1 MADNRKNGLVQYDFD
16 EEWDVE
22 RELYGHL
29 LNKGRTAEPEPFPV
43 EDTTRKQDISI
54 DLPPMR
60 SHGSSRDSG
69 SVRSRDRD
77 VSQRS
82 FERTSVGN
90 TKEKK
95 ETGKPPLVIP
105 VGNKGSAPGAGR
117 QIEKRTEGST
127 RMPPQPRRTTA
138 QSKGKKK
145 SQIDY
150 VAWAKLIGLAL
161 GALLVLALLI
171 WFIVWAVT
179 PGDRERNKDRED
191 TTTVETIP
199 TTTVDYEAL
208 ARELLEKAELQCAM
222 YDYDTAIAT
231 VKSFGSDWA
240 TRSELSQAVQK
251 YEQLKSQ
258 TVRWEDTT
266 TIPHIFFHILVADN
280 ARAFDGDY
288 TEDGYNQ
295 YMTTI
300 PEFNAILEELY
311 AKDYVL
317 VRIHD
322 IAQLTTDE
330 NGKQVY
336 RQGDIYLPEGKKPII
351 ISQDDVNFYEYM
363 IDSDGDHLPDAGGD
377 GFASKLLVDAHGDI
391 TCEYVTAEGDV
402 VYGDYDMVPILE
414 RFVEKHPDFSYR
426 GAKAIVALTGYE
438 GVYGYRTDKDGKA
451 RLTPTEFQK
460 EIDGAK
466 KVNKWLKDN
475 GWEIASHSYGHPA
488 YGSLTWEELA
498 HDVSRWEEEVQ
509 PVVGDTDIFIYPY
522 GSDIAGVENYSG
534 AKYDTMY
541 EAGYRFYCNVDSSEY
556 WVHIRD
562 NYVRQGRRNLDGYRM
577 WYDPELLDDLFDAT
591 AIFDPDRP
599 TPVPPI

>member
-1 MADNRKNGLVQYDFD
+1 MAENRKKDLFQYDFD
-16 EEWDVE
+16 EQWDVE

-29 LNKGRTAEPEPFPV
+29 IGNNRENVNVGFDEDDLLTDRKITPAQQEHRRGENFHSRERGDLHHKSERGRRAPAAP
-43 EDTTRKQDISI
+43 
-54 DLPPMR
+54 
-60 SHGSSRDSG
+60 
-69 SVRSRDRD
+69 
-77 VSQRS
+77 
-82 FERTSVGN
+82 
-90 TKEKK
+90 
-95 ETGKPPLVIP
+95 P
-105 VGNKGSAPGAGR
+105 VGGRETSAGTHNSAKASG
-117 QIEKRTEGST
+117 TT
-127 RMPPQPRRTTA
+127 RMPPQPRRKHGAT
-138 QSKGKKK
+138 GKKK
-145 SQIDY
+145 RKAVPDY
-150 VAWAKLIGLAL
+150 KTWAILAAMVLTAIALIFLMV
-161 GALLVLALLI
+161 LLFKWILSPAKRDNDP
-171 WFIVWAVT
+171 AQT
-179 PGDRERNKDRED
+179 S
-191 TTTVETIP
+191 TVETVP
-199 TTTVDYEAL
+199 TTTVDYEAI
-208 ARELLEKAELQCAM
+208 AAELLEEAELQSAM
-222 YDYDTAIAT
+222 YDYDGAIAT
-231 VKSFGSDWA
+231 VKSFGSGWSV
-240 TRSELSQAVQK
+240 RSDLTQAVEK
-251 YEQLKSQ
+251 YDQLKLQ

-300 PEFNAILEELY
+300 PEFKAILEELY
-311 AKDYVL
+311 ARDYVL

-330 NGKQVY
+330 NGNQVY

-391 TCEYVTAEGDV
+391 TCEYITSEGET
-402 VYGDYDMVPILE
+402 VYGDYDLVPILE
-414 RFVEKHPDFSYR
+414 RFVEEHPDFSYR

-438 GVYGYRTDKDGKA
+438 GVYGYRTDKDGKE
-451 RLTPTEFQK
+451 RLTPEEFQK

-466 KVNKWLKDN
+466 EVNQWLKDH
-475 GWEIASHSYGHPA
+475 GWEVASHSYGHPS
-488 YGSLTWEELA
+488 YGSLTWEELS

-534 AKYDTMY
+534 SKYDTMY
-541 EAGYRFYCNVDSSEY
+541 EAGYRFFCNVDSSEY

-577 WYDPELLDDLFDAT
+577 WYDPELLDDLFDVT

>member
-1 MADNRKNGLVQYDFD
+1 MAENRNKDLFQYNFD

-22 RELYGHL
+22 REMYGRL
-29 LNKGRTAEPEPFPV
+29 LKQSQMSRDVLSDDVYSEPSPAEKSYREPERQ
-43 EDTTRKQDISI
+43 ERSTRVQPQSRAASVGIFG
-54 DLPPMR
+54 R
-60 SHGSSRDSG
+60 SHRPNRQADMAKRETVASREPSRSG
-69 SVRSRDRD
+69 
-77 VSQRS
+77 
-82 FERTSVGN
+82 
-90 TKEKK
+90 
-95 ETGKPPLVIP
+95 ET
-105 VGNKGSAPGAGR
+105 N
-117 QIEKRTEGST
+117 
-127 RMPPQPRRTTA
+127 RMPPQPRKTGNPPR
-138 QSKGKKK
+138 KKK
-145 SQIDY
+145 QGSQINY
-150 VAWAKLIGLAL
+150 KALAILIAMALVAILIIFGMVRFFMWILSPAE
-161 GALLVLALLI
+161 
-171 WFIVWAVT
+171 
-179 PGDRERNKDRED
+179 GDRDGEE
-191 TTTVETIP
+191 TSTSETVI
-199 TTTVDYEAL
+199 TTTVDYEAI
-208 ARELLEKAELQCAM
+208 AAELLEQAELQCAM
-222 YDYDTAIAT
+222 YDYDTAIKT
-231 VKSFGSDWA
+231 VKSFGSNWG
-240 TRSELSQAVQK
+240 TRADLTQAVQK
-251 YEQLKSQ
+251 YEQLKLQ

-300 PEFNAILEELY
+300 PEFKAILEELY
-311 AKDYVL
+311 ARDYVL
-317 VRIHD
+317 IRIHD
-322 IAQLTTDE
+322 IAKRVTDE
-330 NGKQVY
+330 NGTEVY
-336 RQGDIYLPEGKKPII
+336 EQGDIYLPPGKKPIV

-391 TCEYVTAEGDV
+391 TCEYVTAEGET
-402 VYGDYDMVPILE
+402 VYGDYDLVPILE
-414 RFVEKHPDFSYR
+414 RFVEEHPDFSYR

-451 RLTPTEFQK
+451 RLTPEEFQK

-466 KVNKWLKDN
+466 AVNQWLKDN
-475 GWEIASHSYGHPA
+475 GWEIASHSYGHPS

-534 AKYDTMY
+534 SKYDTMY

-556 WVHIRD
+556 WVHIRN

-591 AIFDPDRP
+591 AVFDPDRP

>member
-1 MADNRKNGLVQYDFD
+1 MSDSRKKDPFQYDFD
-16 EEWDVE
+16 QQWDVE

-29 LNKGRTAEPEPFPV
+29 LGKNDAPSRDGDDIDALIPAINKRSA
-43 EDTTRKQDISI
+43 TTRGEKTSSVDSPSAEARLSQTTEPLTVPVPVAEKNNSADGV
-54 DLPPMR
+54 P
-60 SHGSSRDSG
+60 SHSPSG
-69 SVRSRDRD
+69 SEKTPNRSRRPTRRKQKGKPKPNYKGWAILGAIALTAILLLYLLIRFFVWVLSPGDGGDRD
-77 VSQRS
+77 IASES
-82 FERTSVGN
+82 S
-90 TKEKK
+90 
-95 ETGKPPLVIP
+95 
-105 VGNKGSAPGAGR
+105 
-117 QIEKRTEGST
+117 
-127 RMPPQPRRTTA
+127 
-138 QSKGKKK
+138 
-145 SQIDY
+145 
-150 VAWAKLIGLAL
+150 
-161 GALLVLALLI
+161 
-171 WFIVWAVT
+171 
-179 PGDRERNKDRED
+179 
-191 TTTVETIP
+191 TVETVP
-199 TTTVDYEAL
+199 TTTVDYEAV
-208 ARELLEKAELQCAM
+208 AADLLERAELQGAM
-222 YDYDTAIAT
+222 YDYDGAIAT
-231 VKSFGSDWA
+231 LKSFGSDWGSRA
-240 TRSELSQAVQK
+240 DLTQAIQK
-251 YEQLKSQ
+251 YDQLKLQ
-258 TVRWEDTT
+258 TVRWEDTR

-300 PEFNAILEELY
+300 PEFKAILEELY
-311 AKDYVL
+311 ARDYVL

-330 NGKQVY
+330 NGNQVY
-336 RQGDIYLPEGKKPII
+336 EQGDIYLPAGKKPII

-391 TCEYVTAEGDV
+391 TCEYITAEGET
-402 VYGDYDMVPILE
+402 VYGDYDLVPILE
-414 RFVEKHPDFSYR
+414 RFVEEHPDFSYR

-438 GVYGYRTDKDGKA
+438 GVYGYRTDKDGKE
-451 RLTPTEFQK
+451 RLTPEEFRK
-460 EIDGAK
+460 EIEGAK
-466 KVNKWLKDN
+466 EVNQWLKDN
-475 GWEIASHSYGHPA
+475 GWEVASHSYGHPS

-541 EAGYRFYCNVDSSEY
+541 EAGYRFFCNVDSSEY

>member
-1 MADNRKNGLVQYDFD
+1 MAENRNKDLFQYNFD

-22 RELYGHL
+22 REMYGRL
-29 LNKGRTAEPEPFPV
+29 LKQSQMSQDVLSDDVYSEPSPADKSYRETARQERS
-43 EDTTRKQDISI
+43 TRAQPQNRATSAGIFG
-54 DLPPMR
+54 R
-60 SHGSSRDSG
+60 SHRPTREADTAKRESA
-69 SVRSRDRD
+69 RSREPSR
-77 VSQRS
+77 
-82 FERTSVGN
+82 GG
-90 TKEKK
+90 
-95 ETGKPPLVIP
+95 ET
-105 VGNKGSAPGAGR
+105 N
-117 QIEKRTEGST
+117 
-127 RMPPQPRRTTA
+127 RMPPQPRKTGNPPR
-138 QSKGKKK
+138 KKK
-145 SQIDY
+145 QGSQINY
-150 VAWAKLIGLAL
+150 KALAILIAMALVAI
-161 GALLVLALLI
+161 LVIFGMVRFFMWIISPAE
-171 WFIVWAVT
+171 
-179 PGDRERNKDRED
+179 GDRDAEESS
-191 TTTVETIP
+191 TSETVI
-199 TTTVDYEAL
+199 TTTVDYEAI
-208 ARELLEKAELQCAM
+208 AAELLEQAELQSAM
-222 YDYDTAIAT
+222 YDYDTAIKT
-231 VKSFGSDWA
+231 VKSFGSNWG
-240 TRSELSQAVQK
+240 TRADLTQAVQK
-251 YEQLKSQ
+251 YEQLKLQ

-300 PEFNAILEELY
+300 PEFKAILEELY
-311 AKDYVL
+311 ARDYVL
-317 VRIHD
+317 IRIHD
-322 IAQLTTDE
+322 IAKRVTDE
-330 NGKQVY
+330 NGNEVY
-336 RQGDIYLPEGKKPII
+336 EQGDIYLPPGKKPIV

-391 TCEYVTAEGDV
+391 TCEYVTAEGET
-402 VYGDYDMVPILE
+402 VYGDYDLVPILE
-414 RFVEKHPDFSYR
+414 RFVEEHPDFSYR

-438 GVYGYRTDKDGKA
+438 GVYGYRTDKDGKE
-451 RLTPTEFQK
+451 RLTPEEFRK

-466 KVNKWLKDN
+466 AVNQWLKDN
-475 GWEIASHSYGHPA
+475 GWEIASHSYGHPS

-534 AKYDTMY
+534 SKYDTMY

-556 WVHIRD
+556 WVHIRN

>member
-1 MADNRKNGLVQYDFD
+1 MAENRNKDLFQYNFD

-22 RELYGHL
+22 REMYSQL
-29 LNKGRTAEPEPFPV
+29 LKQSQMSQDVLSDDVYSEPSPAEKSFRETAKQERSTRAQPQGRAAATGIFG
-43 EDTTRKQDISI
+43 
-54 DLPPMR
+54 R
-60 SHGSSRDSG
+60 SHRPAREADTAKREPA
-69 SVRSRDRD
+69 RSRDPSRGG
-77 VSQRS
+77 
-82 FERTSVGN
+82 EPN
-90 TKEKK
+90 
-95 ETGKPPLVIP
+95 
-105 VGNKGSAPGAGR
+105 
-117 QIEKRTEGST
+117 
-127 RMPPQPRRTTA
+127 RMPPQPRRTGNP
-138 QSKGKKK
+138 QRKKK
-145 SQIDY
+145 QGSQINY
-150 VAWAKLIGLAL
+150 KALSILIAMVLVAI
-161 GALLVLALLI
+161 LVIFGMVRFFMWILSPAE
-171 WFIVWAVT
+171 
-179 PGDRERNKDRED
+179 GDRDAEESS
-191 TTTVETIP
+191 TSETVI
-199 TTTVDYEAL
+199 TTTVDYEAI
-208 ARELLEKAELQCAM
+208 AAELLEQAELQSAM
-222 YDYDTAIAT
+222 YDYDTAIKT
-231 VKSFGSDWA
+231 VKSFGSNWG
-240 TRSELSQAVQK
+240 TRADLTQAVQK
-251 YEQLKSQ
+251 YEQLKLQ

-300 PEFNAILEELY
+300 PEFKAILEELY
-311 AKDYVL
+311 ARDYVL
-317 VRIHD
+317 IRIHD
-322 IAQLTTDE
+322 IAKRVTDE
-330 NGKQVY
+330 NGNEVY
-336 RQGDIYLPEGKKPII
+336 EQGDIYLPPGKKPIV

-391 TCEYVTAEGDV
+391 TCEYVTAEGET
-402 VYGDYDMVPILE
+402 VYGDYDLVPILE
-414 RFVEKHPDFSYR
+414 RFVEEHPDFSYR

-438 GVYGYRTDKDGKA
+438 GVYGYRTDKDGKE
-451 RLTPTEFQK
+451 RLTPEEFRK

-466 KVNKWLKDN
+466 AVNQWLKDN
-475 GWEIASHSYGHPA
+475 GWEIASHSYGHPS

-534 AKYDTMY
+534 SKYDTMY

-556 WVHIRD
+556 WVHIRN